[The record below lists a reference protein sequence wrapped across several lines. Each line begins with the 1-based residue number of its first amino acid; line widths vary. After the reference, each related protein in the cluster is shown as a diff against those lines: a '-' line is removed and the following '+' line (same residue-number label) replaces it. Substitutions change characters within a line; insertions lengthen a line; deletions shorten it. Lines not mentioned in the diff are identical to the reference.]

1 MQKCKWQERNFS
13 LELNNIN
20 NESVMAKDNIQEQI
34 NEINR
39 KLDIVLEEVVAQRE
53 TRQSI
58 EDLTSDLTIVGNDM
72 FKSTV
77 TELENAGIE
86 LDAEAVKQLLFRLLR
101 NVGTI
106 SEMFEMMESLN
117 DLVKDITPVLHQM
130 GLDGIN
136 MMNEFE
142 QKGYVEFIK
151 ASMKIVDN
159 VVTHFSVDDVKMLAD
174 NTVTILETIKSL
186 TQPEM
191 LKAINSGLVV
201 YKSIDVRGVPE
212 YSMFK
217 AIKEMNSKDMRRG
230 IGFMITFLKNIAREA
245 DKRADLEKY

>member
-1 MQKCKWQERNFS
+1 
-13 LELNNIN
+13 
-20 NESVMAKDNIQEQI
+20 MAKDNIQEQI

-39 KLDIVLEEVVAQRE
+39 KMDIILEEVMAQRE

-58 EDLTSDLTIVGNDM
+58 EDLTSDLTLVGTDV

-86 LDAEAVKQLLFRLLR
+86 VDGEAVKQLMFKLVR

-106 SEMFEMMESLN
+106 NEMFEMMESVN
-117 DLVKDITPVLHQM
+117 DLVKDVSPIIQQM
-130 GLDGIN
+130 GLDGIH
-136 MMNEFE
+136 MMHEFE
-142 QKGYVEFIK
+142 EKGYFEYMK
-151 ASMKIVDN
+151 EAMKIFEN
-159 VVTHFSVDDVKMLAD
+159 ITKHFSVDDVKMLAD
-174 NTVTILETIKSL
+174 NSVTILETIKSL

-212 YSMFK
+212 YSLFK
-217 AIKEMNSKDMRRG
+217 AMMAMNSKEMRRG
-230 IGFMITFLKNIAREA
+230 IGFMITFLKNIARET